1 MREVVVVSAMRT
13 PIGSFGGTL
22 ASFSAVDLGVK
33 AVEGLIVRAGVSK
46 EMIEEVIIGNVLSA
60 GKGQNVAR
68 QVAVNAGLPF
78 SVPASTVGNVCGSGM
93 KAVINGVQA
102 ILSGDREVVLVG
114 GTESMSQAG
123 YVSSDSRWGR
133 RMGHSQ
139 LMDTIL
145 SDGLTDAFSGI
156 HMGITAENLAERFH
170 ISREE
175 QDAFALNSQEKAL
188 KAIENHQFEEEIVPI
203 TIQQKK
209 KAPFDMTTDEG
220 PRAGLSL
227 EKLGNLK
234 AVFKA
239 EGTVTAGNASGINDG
254 AAMLLLMSKEKAE
267 TLGISYMATIKS
279 YAFEGVEPD
288 IMGYGP
294 VVSTRKA
301 LDKIGMH
308 IEEIDLV
315 ESNEA
320 FAAQSLTVAA
330 ELGLDLEKTNIYGGA
345 IALGHPIGAS
355 GARIL
360 TTLLHGLEA
369 NKAKTGLATLCVG
382 GGMGVSMI
390 VERKESN

>member
-13 PIGSFGGTL
+13 PIGTFGGTL

-123 YVSSDSRWGR
+123 YVSSDSRWGM

-139 LMDTIL
+139 LTDTIL

-156 HMGITAENLAERFH
+156 HMGITAEKLAERFH

-188 KAIENHQFEEEIVPI
+188 RAIENHQFEEEIVPI

-239 EGTVTAGNASGINDG
+239 DGTVTAGNASGINDG

-308 IEEIDLV
+308 IKEIDLV

-320 FAAQSLTVAA
+320 FAAQSLTVAS

>member
-1 MREVVVVSAMRT
+1 MKEVVVVSAMRT
-13 PIGSFGGTL
+13 PIGTFGGTL

-33 AVEGLIVRAGVSK
+33 AVEGLIAKTDLPK

-60 GKGQNVAR
+60 GKGQNIAR
-68 QVAVNAGLPF
+68 QIAVNAGLPF

-93 KAVINGVQA
+93 KAVINGAQA
-102 ILSGDREVVLVG
+102 ILCGDRDVVLVG

-123 YVSSDSRWGR
+123 YVSADSRWGM

-139 LMDTIL
+139 LTDTIL

-156 HMGITAENLAERFH
+156 HMGITAENLAERFN

-175 QDAFALNSQEKAL
+175 QDAFALNSQRKAL
-188 KAIENHQFEEEIVPI
+188 QAIENHLFDEQIVPI

-209 KAPFDMTTDEG
+209 KPSFDMTTDEG

-227 EKLGNLK
+227 EKLGSLK
-234 AVFKA
+234 AVFKEA
-239 EGTVTAGNASGINDG
+239 GTVTAGNASGINDG
-254 AAMLLLMSKEKAE
+254 AAMMILMSKEKAE
-267 TLGISYMATIKS
+267 ELGISYMATIKS
-279 YAFEGVEPD
+279 YAFEGVAPD

-301 LDKIGMH
+301 LEKADMQV
-308 IEEIDLV
+308 EDLDLV

-320 FAAQSLTVAA
+320 FAAQSLTVSA
-330 ELGLDLEKTNIYGGA
+330 ELGLDLDKTNIYGGA

-360 TTLLHGLEA
+360 TTLLYGLEA
-369 NKAKTGLATLCVG
+369 TKAKTGLATLCVG
-382 GGMGVSMI
+382 GGMGVSVI

>member
-13 PIGSFGGTL
+13 PIGTFGGTL

-102 ILSGDREVVLVG
+102 ILAGDREVVLVG

-139 LMDTIL
+139 LTDTIL

-239 EGTVTAGNASGINDG
+239 DGTVTAGNASGINDG

-301 LDKIGMH
+301 LDKIGMR
-308 IEEIDLV
+308 IKEIDLV

-369 NKAKTGLATLCVG
+369 NEAKTGLATLCVG

>member
-13 PIGSFGGTL
+13 PIGTFGGTL

-123 YVSSDSRWGR
+123 YVSSDSRWGM

-139 LMDTIL
+139 LTDTIL

-156 HMGITAENLAERFH
+156 HMGITAEKLAERFH

-188 KAIENHQFEEEIVPI
+188 RAIENHQFEEEIVPI

-239 EGTVTAGNASGINDG
+239 DGTVTAGNASGINDG

-308 IEEIDLV
+308 IKEIDLV

-369 NKAKTGLATLCVG
+369 NEAKTGLATLCVG

>member
-13 PIGSFGGTL
+13 PIGTFGGTL

-123 YVSSDSRWGR
+123 YVSSDSRWGM

-139 LMDTIL
+139 LTDTIL

-220 PRAGLSL
+220 PRTGLSL

-239 EGTVTAGNASGINDG
+239 DGTVTAGNASGINDG

-301 LDKIGMH
+301 LDKIGMC
-308 IEEIDLV
+308 IKEIDLV

>member
-13 PIGSFGGTL
+13 PIGTFGGTL

-68 QVAVNAGLPF
+68 QVAVHAGLPF

-123 YVSSDSRWGR
+123 YVSSDSRWGM

-139 LMDTIL
+139 LTDTIL

-188 KAIENHQFEEEIVPI
+188 RAIENHQFEEEIVPI

-239 EGTVTAGNASGINDG
+239 DGTVTAGNASGINDG

-301 LDKIGMH
+301 LDKIGMC
-308 IEEIDLV
+308 IKEIDLV